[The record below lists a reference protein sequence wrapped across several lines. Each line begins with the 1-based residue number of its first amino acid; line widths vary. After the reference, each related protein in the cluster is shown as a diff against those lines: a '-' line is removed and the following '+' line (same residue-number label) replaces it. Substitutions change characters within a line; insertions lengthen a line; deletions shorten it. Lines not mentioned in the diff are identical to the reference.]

1 MPSRGGMR
9 EVGVGMGS
17 GKERMEEAGEREES
31 RGTGQRR
38 GGEEKGRGKKQG
50 KAKRRCEE

>member
-1 MPSRGGMR
+1 MR
-9 EVGVGMGS
+9 AVGVGVGS
-17 GKERMEEAGEREES
+17 GKERMEEAGEKEES

-38 GGEEKGRGKKQG
+38 EGAEKGRGKKQG